1 MIIGFGNNVVSSLAA
16 DITASQTTI
25 QVMPGTGAMFAGLL
39 NYDYANDS
47 NPLKVYAKITLT
59 DAKETVLE
67 VCHLTAVNNDM
78 LTVVRGQEGT
88 AAKGW
93 SLNDVIANFA
103 TRGSENQFVQIEQ
116 LQSGHYTS
124 AVAGGTANGLTLS
137 LPATYFLNGS
147 MDWALKTPIL
157 IYPNLSNTGASTLQL
172 TMGGRVLGTY
182 PLVKG
187 SNTALRAGDIVAK
200 NPFLAVFNADQGRFI
215 VLNPTTDIGAVR
227 TVNDHAP
234 DAAGNVKLGTAAD
247 ADVGTNSGNVMAVGA
262 FGLGGGP
269 QHKADAFSNI
279 AQIYRLSNTS
289 TGAPGSSTYGVI
301 CLPCSGE
308 PSATYLAA
316 GNNGEFHVGR
326 SFAPSAGVAWNRV
339 YTTAFK
345 PTAQDVGALPL
356 TGGTLSGN
364 LNVDGV
370 DFINKRKYVEFNDGS
385 ADHRQ
390 TSGIHLQG
398 AGDQYADV
406 LFDEVIGQYAALR
419 VHTRSAG
426 NDGWYEFRNDGTF
439 NASGTVGAGGGNGSK
454 MHPDG
459 NIWGTAWGGYLKD
472 FLNNKVNRD
481 EFLSGVNGNGA
492 WTKLPGG
499 GMWCRHN
506 LNLSA
511 NGVTIWTFPASF
523 PSTPGVYITS
533 FNGEFK
539 CWLNGAGPSNCS
551 IFNNGPALNVNVF
564 AIW

>member
-1 MIIGFGNNVVSSLAA
+1 MKLTDKPRQIAVPFASGTADKNTIPNNATQETKEKGNAAYDSGFPPLTMTAIAA
-16 DITASQTTI
+16 GGIPPHGKDFNGVLNDITLAIRFSQ
-25 QVMPGTGAMFAGLL
+25 AG
-39 NYDYANDS
+39 
-47 NPLKVYAKITLT
+47 
-59 DAKETVLE
+59 
-67 VCHLTAVNNDM
+67 
-78 LTVVRGQEGT
+78 
-88 AAKGW
+88 
-93 SLNDVIANFA
+93 
-103 TRGSENQFVQIEQ
+103 
-116 LQSGHYTS
+116 GHYTFDS
-124 AVAGGTANGLTLS
+124 AFASSIGGYPRGAMVLSADGSKIWWNTVDSNTTDPDGTSAAGWKNLLADPNGL
-137 LPATYFLNGS
+137 FLQKS
-147 MDWALKTPIL
+147 Q
-157 IYPNLSNTGASTLQL
+157 NLADLQNKAE
-172 TMGGRVLGTY
+172 GR
-182 PLVKG
+182 
-187 SNTALRAGDIVAK
+187 K
-200 NPFLAVFNADQGRFI
+200 NLE
-215 VLNPTTDIGAVR
+215 
-227 TVNDHAP
+227 
-234 DAAGNVKLGTAAD
+234 LGTAATK
-247 ADVGTNSGNVMAVGA
+247 DVGVADGNVMAVGA
-262 FGLGGGP
+262 FGLGIGP

-279 AQIYRLSNTS
+279 AQIYRLSNAS

-385 ADHRQ
+385 ANHRQ

-492 WTKLPGG
+492 WTRLPGG
-499 GMWCRHN
+499 GQWCRKN
-506 LNLSA
+506 FSIPAKQALTW
-511 NGVTIWTFPASF
+511 VFPLSF
-523 PSTPGVYITS
+523 PDTPAVFVTTI
-533 FNGEFK
+533 NGAPTV
-539 CWLNGAGPSNCS
+539 WLNGAGNENASFYNDSTSPV
-551 IFNNGPALNVNVF
+551 NVNVL